1 MLIDA
6 LQYILPSRAVFLQ
19 MREAN
24 MSAVHVTVGY
34 HENFLSVVEN
44 LQSWNYW
51 FEECGDL
58 ISRAMTHSDILAAN
72 VAGKTAILFGLQNP
86 LPFSADLARVEL
98 LHQLGIRFCQITYNQ
113 QSLLGSGCFEP
124 CDSGLTA
131 FGREVVNEM
140 NRVGMIID
148 LSHAGHK
155 TAMDVVA
162 FSKRPVT
169 VTHANPHKWHR
180 VPRNLNC
187 DLLQAI
193 YDTGGMVGFSLYPH
207 HLNQGSRCTLTSFS
221 EMVADMIR
229 CYGTKMFGIGSDLC
243 QDQPDKVV
251 NWMRNGHWR
260 KSPVPSAAFPEPV
273 GWFSDNSDFPGLAIG
288 LRGAGLSEPEI
299 SGILGENWITFW
311 EKGFVGVC

>member
-98 LHQLGIRFCQITYNQ
+98 LHQLGIRFCQITYKSIKFCNN
-113 QSLLGSGCFEP
+113 
-124 CDSGLTA
+124 DSIFLK
-131 FGREVVNEM
+131 VL
-140 NRVGMIID
+140 II
-148 LSHAGHK
+148 LIKKIIYVLYSYYVMKLFIIMLIMKHLYKLIYHIHK
-155 TAMDVVA
+155 EKKFLM
-162 FSKRPVT
+162 
-169 VTHANPHKWHR
+169 HLQEI
-180 VPRNLNC
+180 LN
-187 DLLQAI
+187 
-193 YDTGGMVGFSLYPH
+193 
-207 HLNQGSRCTLTSFS
+207 
-221 EMVADMIR
+221 
-229 CYGTKMFGIGSDLC
+229 
-243 QDQPDKVV
+243 
-251 NWMRNGHWR
+251 
-260 KSPVPSAAFPEPV
+260 
-273 GWFSDNSDFPGLAIG
+273 
-288 LRGAGLSEPEI
+288 
-299 SGILGENWITFW
+299 
-311 EKGFVGVC
+311 